1 MSGEATLP
9 IPQPAIKADISKLVA
24 FAKGFPD
31 SCNANLWPADP
42 EEACTRH
49 ALFLGVWFKHGALSK
64 PVERQAMKEANH
76 KLTTSECKLIV
87 NQIHEC
93 KNFLRRK
100 WKNLKTGEKTS
111 GLLMGLMQSLF
122 GTPQPAERPVRRLNQ
137 KTPKKKALQPA
148 EEKPEQGPAPI
159 TFLESPAAILPSD
172 QEVVEI
178 ESTAA
183 STAVS
188 QQDLEPAKRPSCKKV
203 PKKVPACKRPSAASK
218 AKACWKKSLS
228 FGFVKETKASNKAYI
243 VSKPEEGSKPTC
255 LVNVQLPRGPDQDR
269 VMSALMAK
277 ACEEASLEKKQL
289 VSYKDQLLKDSP
301 AQPA

>member
-159 TFLESPAAILPSD
+159 TFQLPFYHQTKRWWKSKVQLQAQQCHNKIWSLQKGHHAKKRQRKCQPAKGQVQQAKPRHVGRRAFPLGLLRKPKLQTRLTLCPSLKK
-172 QEVVEI
+172 
-178 ESTAA
+178 AA
-183 STAVS
+183 S
-188 QQDLEPAKRPSCKKV
+188 
-203 PKKVPACKRPSAASK
+203 
-218 AKACWKKSLS
+218 
-228 FGFVKETKASNKAYI
+228 
-243 VSKPEEGSKPTC
+243 
-255 LVNVQLPRGPDQDR
+255 QL
-269 VMSALMAK
+269 AW
-277 ACEEASLEKKQL
+277 
-289 VSYKDQLLKDSP
+289 
-301 AQPA
+301 

>member
-9 IPQPAIKADISKLVA
+9 ISQPAIKADISKLVA

-31 SCNANLWPADP
+31 SCNANLWSADP
-42 EEACTRH
+42 AKACTRH

-64 PVERQAMKEANH
+64 PVERQAMKEASH

-122 GTPQPAERPVRRLNQ
+122 GIPQPAERPVRRLNQ

-148 EEKPEQGPAPI
+148 EEKPEQGPANHFFRI
-159 TFLESPAAILPSD
+159 
-172 QEVVEI
+172 
-178 ESTAA
+178 
-183 STAVS
+183 
-188 QQDLEPAKRPSCKKV
+188 PSCHSTIRPRGGGNRKYSCKHSSDTTRSG
-203 PKKVPACKRPSAASK
+203 ACKKANVQKSAKESASLQK
-218 AKACWKKSLS
+218 AKCSKKSQGML
-228 FGFVKETKASNKAYI
+228 
-243 VSKPEEGSKPTC
+243 EEEPFLWVC
-255 LVNVQLPRGPDQDR
+255 
-269 VMSALMAK
+269 
-277 ACEEASLEKKQL
+277 
-289 VSYKDQLLKDSP
+289 
-301 AQPA
+301 

>member
-42 EEACTRH
+42 EEACARH

-87 NQIHEC
+87 NQIHER

-172 QEVVEI
+172 QEVVQI
-178 ESTAA
+178 ES
-183 STAVS
+183 
-188 QQDLEPAKRPSCKKV
+188 SCKHSSDTTRSG
-203 PKKVPACKRPSAASK
+203 ACKKAIMQKSAKESASLQK
-218 AKACWKKSLS
+218 AKC
-228 FGFVKETKASNKAYI
+228 
-243 VSKPEEGSKPTC
+243 SKQSQGMLEEEPFLWVC
-255 LVNVQLPRGPDQDR
+255 
-269 VMSALMAK
+269 
-277 ACEEASLEKKQL
+277 
-289 VSYKDQLLKDSP
+289 
-301 AQPA
+301 

>member
-1 MSGEATLP
+1 
-9 IPQPAIKADISKLVA
+9 
-24 FAKGFPD
+24 
-31 SCNANLWPADP
+31 
-42 EEACTRH
+42 
-49 ALFLGVWFKHGALSK
+49 
-64 PVERQAMKEANH
+64 
-76 KLTTSECKLIV
+76 
-87 NQIHEC
+87 
-93 KNFLRRK
+93 
-100 WKNLKTGEKTS
+100 
-111 GLLMGLMQSLF
+111 MGLMQSLF
-122 GTPQPAERPVRRLNQ
+122 GGTPQPAERPVRRLNQ

-183 STAVS
+183 STAVT
-188 QQDLEPAKRPSCKKV
+188 QRGLEPAKRPSCKKV
-203 PKKVPACKRPSAASK
+203 PKKVPACKRPSAARK

-243 VSKPEEGSKPTC
+243 G
-255 LVNVQLPRGPDQDR
+255 LVNVQLYRGPDQDR

-289 VSYKDQLLKDSP
+289 VSYKDQLLKDMP